1 MGRSLPDA
9 ASTTIGSRAD
19 EIGAQIV
26 LIVEP
31 NSRTRSVIR
40 SVLAREGFEVRAATN
55 AEEGWGQMAGAR
67 TLPAIV
73 LAEAKLEGPDGFA
86 FCNRVRSDP
95 RTAQVPI
102 ILMSRGSG
110 GENED
115 LATQSGADD
124 FVCKPAFAKDLVSLV
139 KLRAGLPSQET
150 RFRETT
156 QKLPLAMLL
165 RAVLSGVRSGRIELD
180 QGAGQITFRHGGVV
194 DAYFGRSRGADAL
207 LPLLLLTEGGYTVT
221 FSRTLVKGQFFAG
234 LQELCGTVLPTVSK
248 WLEADDRLSLGESL
262 VVDFVALRQSLPEI
276 PEATHQVIRLF
287 DGHRT
292 VRDCVIASP
301 LSEANTLASIERLF
315 RMGVLVSR
323 GAAKSHAGEPA
334 KLPAATRPPP
344 KVRAA
349 EAYQNVHHLLGEEA
363 APEAKAPP
371 SSLRAALQIGA
382 AVVGVV
388 AVAAGAAWVV
398 SRGESG
404 RLQRAAIASSKG
416 AVPVNP
422 GRDFGEG
429 VTLFETGNTLEA
441 VKVLSHNAQSSP
453 SPAGWFLL
461 GLAKFEAGDNEGA
474 RQAVV
479 EALKLN
485 PRHGRARMLLA
496 AIYLNASQ
504 SALATAELKRYLELE
519 PQGPYAAQARLLLSS
534 P

>member
-1 MGRSLPDA
+1 MGRPLPDA

-19 EIGAQIV
+19 EVGAKIV

-40 SVLAREGFEVRAATN
+40 GVLAREGFEVRAATN

-67 TLPAIV
+67 ALPAIV
-73 LAEAKLEGPDGFA
+73 LAEAKLEGSDGFA
-86 FCNRVRSDP
+86 FCNRLRSDP

-110 GENED
+110 EENED

-194 DAYFGRSRGADAL
+194 DAYFGRSRGAEAL

-262 VVDFVALRQSLPEI
+262 VVDFVSLRQALPDI
-276 PEATHQVIRLF
+276 PEAALQVIRLF

-292 VRDCVIASP
+292 VRDCVLASP
-301 LSEANTLASIERLF
+301 LTEANTLASIERLF
-315 RMGVLVSR
+315 QMGVLVPR
-323 GAAKSHAGEPA
+323 AAAKSHLAPA
-334 KLPAATRPPP
+334 VVLPTETRPSSPFH
-344 KVRAA
+344 VT
-349 EAYQNVHHLLGEEA
+349 EAYHNVHQLLVGEDA
-363 APEAKAPP
+363 ALEPKAPS
-371 SSLRAALQIGA
+371 SSLLSALQIGA

-388 AVAAGAAWVV
+388 AIAAGAAWVV
-398 SRGESG
+398 SAG
-404 RLQRAAIASSKG
+404 SKG
-416 AVPVNP
+416 TFPVNP

-429 VTLFETGNTLEA
+429 VALFETGNTLEA
-441 VKVLSHNAQSSP
+441 VKVLSQNAQSSP

-485 PRHGRARMLLA
+485 PKHGRARMLLA
-496 AIYLNASQ
+496 AIYLNARQ

-519 PQGPYAAQARLLLSS
+519 PQGPYAVQARLLLSS

>member
-1 MGRSLPDA
+1 MGRPLPDA

-19 EIGAQIV
+19 EVGAKIV

-40 SVLAREGFEVRAATN
+40 GVLAREGFEVLVATN
-55 AEEGWGQMAGAR
+55 AEEGWGQMASAR
-67 TLPAIV
+67 AVPAIV
-73 LAEAKLEGPDGFA
+73 LAEAKLEGSDGFA
-86 FCNRVRSDP
+86 FCNRLRSDP

-110 GENED
+110 EENED

-139 KLRAGLPSQET
+139 QLRAGLPSQET

-156 QKLPLAMLL
+156 QKLPLATLL

-234 LQELCGTVLPTVSK
+234 LQELYGTVLPTVSK

-262 VVDFVALRQSLPEI
+262 VVDFVSLRRALPEL
-276 PEATHQVIRLF
+276 PEAAHQVIRLF

-292 VRDCVIASP
+292 VRDSVLASP
-301 LSEANTLASIERLF
+301 LSEANTLATIERLF
-315 RMGVLVSR
+315 QMGVLVSR
-323 GAAKSHAGEPA
+323 AAVKTHEGAAA
-334 KLPAATRPPP
+334 KLPAETRPSSQ
-344 KVRAA
+344 VRAA
-349 EAYQNVHHLLGEEA
+349 EEYQNVHQLLVSEDA

-371 SSLRAALQIGA
+371 SFLRSALQIGA

-388 AVAAGAAWVV
+388 AVAAGAGWVV
-398 SRGESG
+398 SLGAG
-404 RLQRAAIASSKG
+404 SKG
-416 AVPVNP
+416 TSPVDP

-429 VTLFETGNTLEA
+429 VALIESGKTLEA
-441 VKVLSHNAQSSP
+441 VKVLSVNAQSNP

-504 SALATAELKRYLELE
+504 PALATAELKRYLELE
-519 PQGPYAAQARLLLSS
+519 PQGPYAVQARLLLSS